1 LNSFQPFM
9 RGTHSKVGGKESG
22 RPHLGHEPVGRL
34 AVLVSPD
41 GFSWD
46 FGGRF
51 FLQTE
56 STQDGWRQ
64 HYVGNHVVRLLR
76 QYLARRYDLT
86 VRYAEASKK
95 RGQDVKAPGPAQ
107 QNRSHTVL

>member
-1 LNSFQPFM
+1 M
-9 RGTHSKVGGKESG
+9 RGAHSKVGGKESG
-22 RPHLGHEPVGRL
+22 RPHLGHEAVGRL

-64 HYVGNHVVRLLR
+64 HYVGNHVVRLLHH
-76 QYLARRYDLT
+76 YLARRYDLVT
-86 VRYAEASKK
+86 STWIRQYRHDGLDGQARRRRRSK
-95 RGQDVKAPGPAQ
+95 
-107 QNRSHTVL
+107 

>member
-1 LNSFQPFM
+1 
-9 RGTHSKVGGKESG
+9 
-22 RPHLGHEPVGRL
+22 
-34 AVLVSPD
+34 VLVSPD